1 LFVATVGLGVVDG
14 LDVAGVRL
22 GMEGGELLGDLDAT
36 FLVDVLAVAE
46 GLASSSSPDCPL

>member
-1 LFVATVGLGVVDG
+1 MFVATVGLGVVDG